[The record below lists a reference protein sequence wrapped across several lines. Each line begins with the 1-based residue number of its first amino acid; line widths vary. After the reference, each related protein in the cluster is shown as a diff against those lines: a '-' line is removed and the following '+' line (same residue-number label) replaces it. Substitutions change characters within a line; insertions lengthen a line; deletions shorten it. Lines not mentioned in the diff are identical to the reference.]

1 MRRWLL
7 RITFT
12 VALLGAVLLSLFL
25 YLSDQFTVPG
35 PLTESAIVI
44 IPPGTSLGGIAG
56 LLARS
61 GVIDSTL
68 VFILG
73 VRYEAATRE
82 LQAGEYAFPTHVS
95 GWGAM
100 DILRSGD
107 TVVRHLTIP
116 EGLTNFQ
123 VVQLLRETEGLQG
136 DIPSLPGEGMLLPET
151 YHFSWGDTRE
161 DIVLRMYQVMTETLR
176 EGWNSRAP
184 GLPLKNPG
192 EALVL
197 ASIVEKETAL
207 AEERPRIAAV
217 FLNRLRR
224 GMRLQSD
231 PTVVYDL
238 TGGKGVLGRPL
249 AREDLKQ
256 ETPSNTYVID
266 GLPPAPISNPGRLA
280 LQAVLHPAVSDD
292 LYFVA
297 DGSGGHSFSGTLAE
311 HNRNVARWRKIRD
324 KN

>member
-12 VALLGAVLLSLFL
+12 VAVLGAVLLSLFL
-25 YLSDQFTVPG
+25 YISDRFTAPG
-35 PLTESAIVI
+35 PLAEPVTLVI
-44 IPPGTSLGGIAG
+44 PSGTGLGGIAG

-61 GVIDSTL
+61 GAIDSAL

-82 LQAGEYAFPTHVS
+82 LQAGEYTFPPHVS
-95 GWGAM
+95 ARRAV

-107 TVVRHLTIP
+107 TVVRRLTIP

-123 VVQLLRETEGLQG
+123 IAQLLRETEGLEG
-136 DIPSLPGEGMLLPET
+136 DIPLLPGEGMLLPET
-151 YHFSWGDTRE
+151 YHFSWRDSRE
-161 DIVLRMYQVMTETLR
+161 DMILRMNQAMKETLR
-176 EGWNSRAP
+176 EGWSSRAP
-184 GLPLKNPG
+184 GLPLKNPQ
-192 EALVL
+192 ETLVL
-197 ASIVEKETAL
+197 ASIVEKETAV

-217 FLNRLRR
+217 FYNRLRR

-238 TGGKGVLGRPL
+238 TGGKGVLGRAL
-249 AREDLKQ
+249 ARDDLKQ
-256 ETPSNTYVID
+256 ETPSNTYVIN

-280 LQAVLHPAVSDD
+280 LRAVLHPAVSND

-297 DGSGGHSFSGTLAE
+297 DGSGGHVFAETLAE
-311 HNRNVARWRKIRD
+311 HNRNVARWRKVRD
-324 KN
+324 RN